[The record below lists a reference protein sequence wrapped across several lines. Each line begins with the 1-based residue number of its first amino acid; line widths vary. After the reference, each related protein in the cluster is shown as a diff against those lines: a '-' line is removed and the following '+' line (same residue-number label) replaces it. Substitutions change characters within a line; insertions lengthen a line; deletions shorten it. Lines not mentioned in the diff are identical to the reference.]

1 MKGMRHAGIKQIVH
15 HLLSMHLAA
24 ITPWQPNKFV
34 ALDLVTADWNDEDFE
49 RARTAQQIA
58 DGFLTTTLRGER

>member
-1 MKGMRHAGIKQIVH
+1 MNFNKISIKNIVRN
-15 HLLSMHLAA
+15 LLSMHLAA

-34 ALDLVTADWNDEDFE
+34 ALDLVTADWGDDDFE

-58 DGFLTTTLRGER
+58 DGFLTGMGRGG

>member
-1 MKGMRHAGIKQIVH
+1 MNFNKINIKNIVH

-58 DGFLTTTLRGER
+58 DGAINKVTGEK

>member
-1 MKGMRHAGIKQIVH
+1 MKDVRHAGIKNIVH

-34 ALDLVTADWNDEDFE
+34 ALDLVTADWTNADFE
-49 RARTAQQIA
+49 RARTAQKTV
-58 DGFLTTTLRGER
+58 DKFLLEMVLN